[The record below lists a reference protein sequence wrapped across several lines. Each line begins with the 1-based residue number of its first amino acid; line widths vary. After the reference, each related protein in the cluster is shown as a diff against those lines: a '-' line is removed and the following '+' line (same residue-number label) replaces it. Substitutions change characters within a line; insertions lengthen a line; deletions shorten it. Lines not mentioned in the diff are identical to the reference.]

1 MPGSSVPPETAEGG
15 PAAENASTV
24 DHLGI
29 GFADSWDGGA
39 GLRAARHEVAFQK
52 ALVALVETTTFAPFT
67 QHLHPAHQPREVGP
81 ITCAAPLR
89 VHYWLWGQ
97 NLFKAQGRPEI
108 TEKTAWRNLAAEGF
122 FRKGRERFRKP

>member
-39 GLRAARHEVAFQK
+39 GLRAARHEVAFQSASGVGRNYNFR
-52 ALVALVETTTFAPFT
+52 ALY
-67 QHLHPAHQPREVGP
+67 PASTPSSSTEG
-81 ITCAAPLR
+81 
-89 VHYWLWGQ
+89 
-97 NLFKAQGRPEI
+97 GRPDHLCR
-108 TEKTAWRNLAAEGF
+108 APSSALLAVGAESFQGT
-122 FRKGRERFRKP
+122 G